1 MLTVDIDNLG
11 YIYADGTAAL
21 TAVSLQINTGE
32 SVAIVGANGAGK
44 STLLHHL
51 NGLLTPTTGRIHVC
65 GQPLNNK
72 TMVKIRRHVGMVFQN
87 PDDQL
92 FMTNVIED
100 VCFGPLNLGLT
111 PEQALKV
118 ARQALDQ
125 VGVLNLKDRTPCRLS
140 EGEKRRV
147 AIAGVLAT
155 SPEIFVL
162 DEPTSGLDPWA
173 RRQLIELLKTLNH
186 TRLIATHDFDLAHD
200 LCERTIVLCEGKII
214 ADGPTAHILTN
225 DFLNSSPPQHQRI
238 SEQPT
243 S

>member
-1 MLTVDIDNLG
+1 MLTVDIDNLS

-32 SVAIVGANGAGK
+32 SVALVGANGAGK

-51 NGLLTPTTGRIHVC
+51 NGLLTPTAGHIHIC
-65 GQPLNNK
+65 DQPLNSK
-72 TMVKIRRHVGMVFQN
+72 TLARIRRHIGMVFQN

-111 PEQALKV
+111 PQQALKV
-118 ARQALDQ
+118 AREALDQ
-125 VGVLNLKDRTPCRLS
+125 VGVLSLQDRTPCRLS
-140 EGEKRRV
+140 DGEKRRV

-155 SPEIFVL
+155 SPEILVL

-173 RRQLIELLKTLNH
+173 RRQLIDLLKNITH
-186 TRLIATHDFDLAHD
+186 TRLIATHDFDLVHA
-200 LCERTIVLCEGKII
+200 LCERTIVLSEGKIV
-214 ADGPTAHILTN
+214 ADGPTALILTD
-225 DFLNSSPPQHQRI
+225 DFLNSSPTTA
-238 SEQPT
+238 SNDC
-243 S
+243 